1 MVIGSP
7 PHNKV
12 LDDALDAAV
21 LARCVTPFEQ
31 NKDLVAATDD
41 MALQLDHLDLQGM
54 KLCLVVLA

>member
-7 PHNKV
+7 PRNKV

-21 LARCVTPFEQ
+21 LARGVTPFEQ
-31 NKDLVAATDD
+31 NKDLVAATDE
-41 MALQLDHLDLQGM
+41 MALQLDQLDLQGL